1 MAIPTLETSLQR
13 ASSISPEV
21 QWYMESR
28 GYELPGE
35 WQHPLYKTPEPHDL
49 EGAIF
54 DADRVDKIMR
64 SFSMLRHTQGRWAG
78 KKLEL
83 DSWQIAY
90 IIAPIFGWVYPDPDS
105 GEYVRVFRIA
115 MVDIPRKNGKTTTA
129 GGIAIYLTGADGEGG
144 AQVIAAAAGKEQA
157 NYCFSPVKA
166 LVESSPDL
174 KLYFRAMAFKVV
186 HNPSK
191 SYFTAVSSIADLLHG
206 ANIHGAIVDEL
217 HVHKTR
223 DLVDAIETGTGA
235 RQQPLVLMIT
245 TPDDGKP
252 GTIYAEKREH
262 LEKLARGALVDPHF
276 YGVVWAAAESETQ
289 LAEQGIDP
297 FTETAW
303 RLANPGF
310 GISPSRA
317 FLSDEAT
324 KAKQSPASLARFLRL
339 HLGIRTRQVTR
350 FIKLEQW
357 DDTAG
362 TVDLESLA
370 GKVCHGGLDLSSV
383 DDTTALCLAFPNRK
397 EDSVTCLWR
406 IWIPEDRL
414 RDLDRRTAGQAT
426 VWVKAGLLTT
436 TVGNVI
442 DNDVIIESILAAAET
457 YQLKTLGYDRWG
469 GTDVVRRLG
478 EKGITCVGV
487 AQGMASLN
495 PPTKEA
501 QRLILA
507 KKLIHGGNPVMRW
520 MTDNLSV
527 SMDPSGNVKPDK
539 ASAADKI
546 DGWSALVC
554 AIKEVMENAEPD
566 YDVWKS
572 AW

>member
-1 MAIPTLETSLQR
+1 
-13 ASSISPEV
+13 
-21 QWYMESR
+21 MESR
-28 GYELPGE
+28 GYELPGD
-35 WQHPLYKTPEPHDL
+35 WQHPLWKTPEPRDL
-49 EGAIF
+49 PGAMF
-54 DADRVDKIMR
+54 DADRVDKVMR
-64 SFSMLRHTQGRWAG
+64 SFGMLRHTQGRWAG
-78 KKLEL
+78 KKLKL

-90 IIAPIFGWVYPDPDS
+90 IIAPIFGWVYKDPDT
-105 GEYVRVFRIA
+105 GDYVRAIRAA

-166 LVESSPDL
+166 LVESSPEL
-174 KLYFRAMAFKVV
+174 KLYFRAMAFRVIHK
-186 HNPSK
+186 PSD
-191 SYFTAVSSIADLLHG
+191 SYFLAVSSIAELLHG

-217 HVHKTR
+217 HIHKTR

-235 RQQPLVLMIT
+235 RQQPLILMIT

-252 GTIYAEKREH
+252 GTIYSEKREH
-262 LEKLARGALVDPHF
+262 LEKLARGALVDSHF

-289 LAEQGIDP
+289 LAEKGIDP
-297 FTETAW
+297 FSETAW

-317 FLSDEAT
+317 FLTDEAT

-350 FIKLEQW
+350 FIRLEQW
-357 DDTAG
+357 DESAG
-362 TVDLESLA
+362 ELDVAALA
-370 GKVCHGGLDLSSV
+370 GRTCHGGLDLSSV
-383 DDTTALCLAFPNRK
+383 DDTTALCWAFPDRK
-397 EDSVTCLWR
+397 TDTVSCIWR
-406 IWIPEDRL
+406 IFIPEDKL
-414 RDLDRRTAGQAT
+414 RDLDRRTAGQAS
-426 VWVKAGLLTT
+426 VWVRNKLLTLT
-436 TVGNVI
+436 PGNVI
-442 DNDVIIESILAAAET
+442 DNDYIIDAILADAEI
-457 YQLKTLGYDRWG
+457 YQVKTLGYDRWG

-487 AQGMASLN
+487 TQGVASLN

-527 SMDPSGNVKPDK
+527 SMDPAGNVKPDK
-539 ASAADKI
+539 ANAADKI

-554 AIKEVMENAEPD
+554 ALKEVMENTEPD
-566 YDVWKS
+566 YDIMKSVW
-572 AW
+572 